1 MSVRLDTE
9 KADGVDMAVAINFTD
24 LDKAYVLNVK
34 NSVMHYRQT
43 DTPATG
49 DASLV
54 LTQDLF
60 VRMLTGDVGLRETL
74 TSDDLNIEGSVLDL
88 VRFFSLFGEQ
98 DGLFNI
104 VTP

>member
-1 MSVRLDTE
+1 
-9 KADGVDMAVAINFTD
+9 
-24 LDKAYVLNVK
+24 
-34 NSVMHYRQT
+34 
-43 DTPATG
+43 
-49 DASLV
+49 
-54 LTQDLF
+54 
-60 VRMLTGDVGLRETL
+60 LRETL